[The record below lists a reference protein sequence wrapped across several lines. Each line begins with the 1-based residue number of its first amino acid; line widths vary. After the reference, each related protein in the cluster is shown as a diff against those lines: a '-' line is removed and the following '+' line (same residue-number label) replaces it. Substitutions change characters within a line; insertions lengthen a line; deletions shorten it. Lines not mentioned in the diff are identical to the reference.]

1 MIQANF
7 LELTVNLISR
17 CNLAA
22 SFEGVIFD
30 KMLVDTMYDL
40 PEIVP
45 LWAKHIMFYFLTLP
59 LNLLTGFD
67 DVVTGMVAITRIYF
81 NYDMFNVGIIVGKV
95 MRAMFQVYLFLYML
109 WWYQLSNLF

>member
-1 MIQANF
+1 MIQINF
-7 LELTVNLISR
+7 FEVTVNLISR

-45 LWAKHIMFYFLTLP
+45 MWAKHIMFYFMTIP
-59 LNLLTGFD
+59 LNLLTVFD
-67 DVVTGMVAITRIYF
+67 DIVTGMVAISRIYL

-95 MRAMFQVYLFLYML
+95 IRELFQIYLFFYML
-109 WWYQLSNLF
+109 WWYQLSQFF